1 VTLSWQPPIINPA
14 HHSDTL
20 SYFIECVPDGL
31 TEDQLDSLV
40 PAPTSAMLPKHKRV
54 RAAPA
59 GLSASSSFSL
69 SAPSMKH
76 LLQTQSQS
84 QLQSQSQGQGQVQ
97 GFPLSPTTATT
108 TATATATGM
117 TASGP
122 AASTSMAGKGD
133 DAFFTALGA
142 SSAAS
147 TAASTAAVAGGP
159 LSSAQR
165 YQQQAGAPFKLD
177 YIYQKYTDIGHESV
191 TFTNLYSACTY
202 NLRVK
207 SLSLA
212 GWSRFSSPIQQFT
225 LACVPDAPDPLEIYK
240 VLSCKCCIIY
250 LVTCR
255 VFLPKLFCFFFFLH
269 PSP

>member
-1 VTLSWQPPIINPA
+1 M
-14 HHSDTL
+14 
-20 SYFIECVPDGL
+20 
-31 TEDQLDSLV
+31 DSLV

-59 GLSASSSFSL
+59 GLSTSSSFSL

-84 QLQSQSQGQGQVQ
+84 QSQGQTQ
-97 GFPLSPTTATT
+97 GFPLSPTTATV
-108 TATATATGM
+108 TATATEVAATG
-117 TASGP
+117 P
-122 AASTSMAGKGD
+122 VASTSFAASKAGKGD

-142 SSAAS
+142 SPSPSAAS
-147 TAASTAAVAGGP
+147 TAASTAAAAGRP
-159 LSSAQR
+159 PSSAQR
-165 YQQQAGAPFKLD
+165 YQQHAVAPFKLD

-191 TFTNLYSACTY
+191 TFTNLYSAFTY

-212 GWSRFSSPIQQFT
+212 GWSRFSSPIQQLT

-240 VLSCKCCIIY
+240 VFSCKCCMI
-250 LVTCR
+250 
-255 VFLPKLFCFFFFLH
+255 
-269 PSP
+269 